1 MKYNY
6 DALLGNLQDGLY
18 FVDRERRILFWNRAA
33 ELLTGYS
40 ACEVVGS
47 RCSDNI
53 LIHVD
58 ADGNSLCRVRCPL
71 ASTMM
76 DGINNDVEVYLHHK
90 QGYRLPVRVR
100 TMPLHDEQGVL
111 VGGAELFS
119 DNSAY
124 HSLAQRTEE
133 LEKLSLLDPLTGL
146 SNRRN
151 IEVELH
157 ARLQE
162 MARFTTSFGVLF
174 MDIDHFKAVN
184 DTYGHDSGDLTLK
197 TIAHTMTLISRPFD
211 LVGRWGGEEFVC
223 IIRNVGV
230 DELVKAGNRYRAL
243 IEKTEIPLKEGGIN
257 VTVSIGATAA
267 RSDDT
272 LESLVRRADSLMYQS
287 KVSGRN
293 RLTSGL

>member
-6 DALLGNLQDGLY
+6 YELLVNLHDGLY
-18 FVDRERRILFWNRAA
+18 CVDTERCIIFWNKAA
-33 ELLTGYS
+33 EHLTGYS
-40 ACEVVGS
+40 ASEVVGS

-58 ADGNSLCRVRCPL
+58 AEGKSLCTSGCPL
-71 ASTMM
+71 ANTMT
-76 DGINNDVEVYLHHK
+76 DGINNDAEVYLHHK
-90 QGYRLPVRVR
+90 QGYRVPVRVR
-100 TMPLHDEQGVL
+100 TMPLHDEQGEI

-124 HSLAQRTEE
+124 HSLEQRTEE

-151 IEVELH
+151 VEFEFQ

-162 MARFTTSFGVLF
+162 MARFKTSFGVLF

-184 DTYGHDSGDLTLK
+184 DTYGHDTGDLTLK
-197 TIAHTMTLISRPFD
+197 TIGQTMTLISRPFD

-223 IIRNVGV
+223 IIRNVGM
-230 DELVKAGNRYRAL
+230 DELVKAGDRYRAL
-243 IEKTEIPLKEGGIN
+243 IENTSVSLRQGDIN
-257 VTVSIGATAA
+257 VTVSIGATLALG
-267 RSDDT
+267 DDT
-272 LESLVRRADSLMYQS
+272 MESLVKRADSLMYQS

-293 RLTSGL
+293 RLTSG